1 MRDEWVSKSEDDN
14 SKTSKSIEQS
24 YYTSTG
30 RKVGDFCIG
39 FFGPQVVSFILSIPI
54 NLINLLMPFSFMID
68 NTGRILSIIFL
79 LLVISVI
86 VYGVIKRRKF
96 LWIGAVLEIVISN
109 IFTIVLLKLMMER

>member
-39 FFGPQVVSFILSIPI
+39 FFGPKVVSSFLSIPI
-54 NLINLLMPFSFMID
+54 SIIGSTMSFLFMF
-68 NTGRILSIIFL
+68 LSIYLF
-79 LLVISVI
+79 LVISVI
-86 VYGVIKRRKF
+86 VYGVTKRRKF
-96 LWIGAVLEIVISN
+96 LWIGAAVEIAILVIIVAVTIAL
-109 IFTIVLLKLMMER
+109 IFTTFVR